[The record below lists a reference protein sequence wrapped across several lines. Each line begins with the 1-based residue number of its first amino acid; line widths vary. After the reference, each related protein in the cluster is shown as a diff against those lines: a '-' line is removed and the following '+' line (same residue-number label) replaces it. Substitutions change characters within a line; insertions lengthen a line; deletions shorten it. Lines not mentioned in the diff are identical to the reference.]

1 MWTISKVFIESVT
14 TLLLFFMFWCFDHE
28 AWGGLSSPPP
38 QGSNLH
44 CLHWKVRSNP
54 WIAREVPVVFHF

>member
-28 AWGGLSSPPP
+28 ACGVVAPPATGIEP
-38 QGSNLH
+38 ALPPLEG
-44 CLHWKVRSNP
+44 
-54 WIAREVPVVFHF
+54 EV